1 MLPEFQTVRFQAGES
16 IFNAGDLAEHLY
28 LIVSG
33 SVELLNK
40 DGVVFATILAG
51 ESFGEQ
57 AFLAGGIRSASVRAK
72 DAVECIQVHEAEARL
87 SMDTHSDMLVI
98 ILEALLL
105 QQSTNN
111 SLRGGL

>member
-57 AFLAGGIRSASVRAK
+57 AFLAGGIRGASVRAK
-72 DAVECIQVHEAEARL
+72 EAVEFIQVHEAEARL
-87 SMDTHSDMLVI
+87 SLDKHSDLLVI

-105 QQSTNN
+105 QQSMNN

>member
-1 MLPEFQTVRFQAGES
+1 MLPEFQTIRFQTGES

-40 DGVVFATILAG
+40 EGVVFATILAG

-57 AFLAGGIRSASVRAK
+57 AFLAGGIRSASVRANMQLNAYK
-72 DAVECIQVHEAEARL
+72 FMKLRHDYHWMR
-87 SMDTHSDMLVI
+87 
-98 ILEALLL
+98 ILTCW
-105 QQSTNN
+105 S
-111 SLRGGL
+111 

>member
-1 MLPEFQTVRFQAGES
+1 MLPEFQTIRFQAGES

-57 AFLAGGIRSASVRAK
+57 AFLAGGIRGASVRAK

-87 SMDTHSDMLVI
+87 S
-98 ILEALLL
+98 LL